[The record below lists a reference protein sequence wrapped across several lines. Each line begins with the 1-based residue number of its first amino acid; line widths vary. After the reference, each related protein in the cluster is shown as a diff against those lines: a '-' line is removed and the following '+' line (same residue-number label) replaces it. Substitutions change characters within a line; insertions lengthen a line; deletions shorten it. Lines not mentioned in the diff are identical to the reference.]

1 MSDNLIYNKEINMKN
16 MLTFTIPTMVRMV
29 FVSMYSIV
37 DGIVVSNFVGSLGL
51 SAINIVYPVLNVCM
65 ALAFMLAT
73 GSNAIMGKKMGEGK
87 VHEANSF
94 MSLTV
99 IVNVAAIIVFT
110 AIFLMWDEKIYIMLG
125 SDEELLPYCMEYGR
139 IIVLGGPVWVMQ
151 VLFQSYLVTADK
163 PHMGLW
169 LSVAAGVTNIVL
181 DVIFVGAFR
190 MGMAGAAMASVAGMM
205 IGGLVPLTVFFN
217 KKSLI
222 HFEKP
227 VWEGREFLK
236 ALGNGSSEMVSNL
249 ASAVTTTLF
258 NLQMMAL
265 IGEKG
270 VAAISAILYLQ
281 FIFLAV
287 FFGFVSGI
295 SPVVSY
301 NYGAGNKTNIHRTFK
316 ISMKIVII
324 FSLSMFALAE
334 VFTGGLV
341 LVFASKDAVLSELM
355 ISGFR
360 IIAVSIL
367 FSGLNIFASGFFTA
381 LNNGR
386 VSALISILRTFVLEA
401 GALILLPE
409 FMGIDGV
416 WWSLPAAEILSAVI
430 AVVMIVK
437 YRKTY
442 GY

>member
-1 MSDNLIYNKEINMKN
+1 MDSGLIYNKEINLKN
-16 MLTFTIPTMVRMV
+16 MLIFTVPTMVRMV
-29 FVSMYSIV
+29 FISMYSIV
-37 DGIVVSNFVGSLGL
+37 DGIVVSNFVGSQGL

-65 ALAFMLAT
+65 ALAFMLAA

-99 IVNVAAIIVFT
+99 IINVAAIIVLT
-110 AIFLMWDEKIYIMLG
+110 AIFLMWDEKIYMMLG
-125 SDEELLPYCMEYGR
+125 SDEELLPYCIEYGR

-151 VLFQSYLVTADK
+151 VLFQSYLVTADR

-169 LSVAAGVTNIVL
+169 LSVGAGAANIVL
-181 DVIFVGAFR
+181 DVLFVGVFK
-190 MGMAGAAMASVAGMM
+190 MGMAGAAIASVSGMM

-217 KKSLI
+217 KKSLL

-227 VWEGREFLK
+227 VWKGREFLK

-295 SPVVSY
+295 SPVISY
-301 NYGAGNKTNIHRTFK
+301 NYGAGSKENIQKTFK

-324 FSLSMFALAE
+324 FSVVMFALAE
-334 VFTGGLV
+334 IFNRGLA
-341 LVFASKDAVLSELM
+341 LVFASKDSALSELM
-355 ISGFR
+355 VYGFR

-386 VSALISILRTFVLEA
+386 VSALISIMRTFVLEA

-409 FMGIDGV
+409 FFGIDGV
-416 WWSLPAAEILSAVI
+416 WWALPVAEILAALIAVI
-430 AVVMIVK
+430 MIMR

>member
-1 MSDNLIYNKEINMKN
+1 M
-16 MLTFTIPTMVRMV
+16 
-29 FVSMYSIV
+29 
-37 DGIVVSNFVGSLGL
+37 
-51 SAINIVYPVLNVCM
+51 
-65 ALAFMLAT
+65 
-73 GSNAIMGKKMGEGK
+73 
-87 VHEANSF
+87 
-94 MSLTV
+94 
-99 IVNVAAIIVFT
+99 
-110 AIFLMWDEKIYIMLG
+110 
-125 SDEELLPYCMEYGR
+125 
-139 IIVLGGPVWVMQ
+139 
-151 VLFQSYLVTADK
+151 
-163 PHMGLW
+163 
-169 LSVAAGVTNIVL
+169 
-181 DVIFVGAFR
+181 
-190 MGMAGAAMASVAGMM
+190 
-205 IGGLVPLTVFFN
+205 
-217 KKSLI
+217 
-222 HFEKP
+222 
-227 VWEGREFLK
+227 WEGREFLK

>member
-65 ALAFMLAT
+65 ALAFMLAA

-110 AIFLMWDEKIYIMLG
+110 AIFLMWDEKIYMMLG
-125 SDEELLPYCMEYGR
+125 SDEELLPYCM
-139 IIVLGGPVWVMQ
+139 VLGGPVWVMQ